1 MLRTQRFKRFAALVL
16 IASLMCMSISSCKK
30 KDASETSA
38 DTTSATTTEE
48 STTAS
53 ESEETTEE
61 TRRRTVV
68 EVEDLDAIMTAVGRG
83 IIRDDPSLQGQSIGT
98 FEVGDE
104 FHVTGI
110 AGDFYV
116 VEMPD
121 GTSGYIVTTKI
132 EEVTAEPSE
141 ETEETEETSET
152 EETTESSETAPSD
165 TTAPADTTAAT
176 TAATN
181 APAATTAPT
190 AAPTAAETAA
200 PAPAETQPAP
210 PPETAPAGPD
220 LNQTYNGNAIGA
232 YDVAGVGTVY
242 GYFVDTSYF
251 NTLVNNHRT
260 EIGLPAWNYT
270 YSDATRTRAI
280 ECSVSFSHTRP
291 NGESCLS
298 LFGGAGGEIIYSA
311 TDNEGAFNAFMG
323 SDGHRGIIED
333 SQYYFPNAC
342 SAAFVRVE
350 WNGSSWQYAG
360 ASLVN
365 NCW

>member
-1 MLRTQRFKRFAALVL
+1 MLRTKRFRHFAALVL
-16 IASLMCMSISSCKK
+16 IASVLCMSVSSCSG
-30 KDASETSA
+30 KDAEETTSKTSAATSKETTTTSET
-38 DTTSATTTEE
+38 
-48 STTAS
+48 
-53 ESEETTEE
+53 EETTEE

-68 EVEDLDAIMTAVGRG
+68 EVEALDTVMCATGRG
-83 IIRDDPSLQGQSIGT
+83 IIRDDPSFQGQSIGA

-110 AGDFYV
+110 AGDFYL

-121 GTSGYIVTTKI
+121 GTTGYIVITKI
-132 EEVTAEPSE
+132 EEVTAPT
-141 ETEETEETSET
+141 ETSEETEETSE
-152 EETTESSETAPSD
+152 SSETSETDTSDTTAPSD
-165 TTAPADTTAAT
+165 TTAAPATNETTAAQ
-176 TAATN
+176 TA
-181 APAATTAPT
+181 APAAT
-190 AAPTAAETAA
+190 ETAA
-200 PAPAETQPAP
+200 PAPTETQPAP

-251 NTLVNNHRT
+251 NSLVNNHRA
-260 EIGLPAWNYT
+260 EIGLAQWNYT

-298 LFGGAGGEIIYSA
+298 LFGGSGGEIIYSA
-311 TDNEGAFNAFMG
+311 TDNEGAYNAFMG

>member
-1 MLRTQRFKRFAALVL
+1 MLRTKRFKHFAALVL
-16 IASLMCMSISSCKK
+16 VASVLCMNVSSCSG
-30 KDASETSA
+30 KDAEE
-38 DTTSATTTEE
+38 TTSESVTTISEE
-48 STTAS
+48 TTTAS
-53 ESEETTEE
+53 ETEETTEDV
-61 TRRRTVV
+61 RRRTVV
-68 EVEDLDAIMTAVGRG
+68 EVEALDTIMSATGRG
-83 IIRDDPSLQGQSIGT
+83 IIRDDPSLGGQSVGT

-121 GTSGYIVTTKI
+121 GSCGYIVTTKI
-132 EEVTAEPSE
+132 EEIVVPSESSE
-141 ETEETEETSET
+141 ETEETDET
-152 EETTESSETAPSD
+152 EETQPSETVPSD
-165 TTAPADTTAAT
+165 TTVASEAGSAPAATTAAT
-176 TAATN
+176 TAA
-181 APAATTAPT
+181 P
-190 AAPTAAETAA
+190 TAA
-200 PAPAETQPAP
+200 PAPAETAAAPA
-210 PPETAPAGPD
+210 PETAPAGPD
-220 LNQTYNGNAIGA
+220 LNQTYNGNSIGA

-242 GYFVDTSYF
+242 GYFVDTSNF
-251 NTLVNNHRT
+251 NSLVNNHRT

-270 YSDATRTRAI
+270 DCEATRTRAI
-280 ECSVSFSHTRP
+280 ECSVVFDHTRP

-298 LFGGAGGEIIYSA
+298 LFGGSGGEIIYSA
-311 TDNEGAFNAFMG
+311 TNNENAYNAFMG

-350 WNGSSWQYAG
+350 WDGSSWQYAG